1 MKIDTAVRAVFD
13 TEKRTPVRSSIA
25 TFLKQH
31 SNRIPAGWRCSK
43 MDAEAF
49 LAFVSGLGLREDRDY
64 AVVRSSL
71 DPHAIQLKWLGDTAA
86 RLSRALSDQPPGWL
100 DAVYACA
107 HSLEPLPEGALT
119 DIAAEG
125 EPEESVPSETE
136 APPLAHAIADRT
148 LRIVT
153 SVRDAEFPD
162 SDEWISVFPRSY
174 AEPTQCNE
182 SSRIAAWCTWYA
194 DTAPVR
200 PRDVPPLA
208 PMPVVEAYVRVCLK
222 ENNLPGWPKA
232 PVFSSLE
239 LETGPLNSQKVRELY
254 RQVRVDELVP
264 QGNLFT
270 IPLEGQFCEGS
281 SSPLSTYFTRNLE
294 CWQKQGPQGKAG
306 AWVQFDTL
314 VRPTV
319 DAARFMLQPKDA
331 AKYVRDLYRIAY
343 GQDVVMSDFTRIAV
357 HNLFPGVPGSEDITC
372 DCDDDN
378 YNGNLAGR
386 VEDDTLLP
394 YGLYY
399 MGGLVIAAPGVSVWG
414 ASPHDLDTSSAWQRQ
429 RTDLPIVNAGDPL
442 DRFALRTDE
451 LGKEWFDIVHGG
463 LSQDDTASLQA
474 FRDAFSGMERNPC
487 DIGRLCGVDP
497 GSRFFKTLAD
507 GWTEHSAFVGSIC
520 GILRAYSSPCLHTVE
535 GSSTIVQRIW
545 SGMTTDRSRNS
556 EDQDAFPWVP
566 STPVVGQLL
575 AETRSSSRFAENAD
589 RVTDALN
596 RLHAHPECQFRFTE
610 RESGSKERRNCV
622 VMVETNVVASKFLD
636 GVPIGSVGELS
647 ERLRIAFVAPY
658 VYQACEPGVIATAS
672 SGLRTVM
679 DALNGRSRTGRIY
692 RMAAALTASGYQDMF
707 RDHVELSR
715 NGAIRYPGIDEFP
728 VDVRVTWDRNDRLV
742 ILFSMDGEAA
752 QFLRLMYRCD
762 HKLPLATA
770 SYLKS
775 RGKAP
780 EFAFM
785 ADSSLP
791 QSSNYINYL
800 KAQMKY
806 NGFIARGVTPTA
818 FTGGQFS
825 PVYNPESVCGL
836 EPDQY
841 PDRTW
846 YDENFAINI
855 PMMLGVQ

>member
-13 TEKRTPVRSSIA
+13 TEKRRPVRSSIA

-49 LAFVSGLGLREDRDY
+49 LTFVSGLGLREDRDY
-64 AVVRSSL
+64 TVVRSSL

-86 RLSRALSDQPPGWL
+86 RLSQALYDQPSGWL

-119 DIAAEG
+119 DTEG
-125 EPEESVPSETE
+125 EPEESVPAET
-136 APPLAHAIADRT
+136 ATPSLAHAIADRT
-148 LRIVT
+148 LHIVT
-153 SVRDAEFPD
+153 SVRGAEFPD
-162 SDEWISVFPRSY
+162 SDEWISIFPKGY
-174 AEPTQCNE
+174 GEPTQCNE
-182 SSRIAAWCTWYA
+182 SSRIAGWCTWYA
-194 DTAPVR
+194 NTAPVH

-239 LETGPLNSQKVRELY
+239 LKTGSLDEQKVRELF
-254 RQVRVDELVP
+254 RQVRMNELVP

-294 CWQKQGPQGKAG
+294 CWQKQSPQGKAG

-343 GQDVVMSDFTRIAV
+343 GQDVVMSEFTRIAV
-357 HNLFPGVPGSEDITC
+357 HNLFPDVPGSEDITC
-372 DCDDDN
+372 DCDDED
-378 YNGNLAGR
+378 YNRDLAR
-386 VEDDTLLP
+386 RADEDTLLQ

-399 MGGLVIAAPGVSVWG
+399 MGGLVIAAPGVSVRRD
-414 ASPHDLDTSSAWQRQ
+414 SVHDLDTSSVWQKQ
-429 RTDLPIVNAGDPL
+429 RTDLPTVNAGDPL

-451 LGKEWFDIVHGG
+451 LGKEWFAIVHGS
-463 LSQDDTASLQA
+463 LSQDDTANLQA
-474 FRDAFSGMERNPC
+474 FRDAFSRMERNPC
-487 DIGRLCGVDP
+487 DIDRLCSIGS
-497 GSRFFKTLAD
+497 GSRFFKTL
-507 GWTEHSAFVGSIC
+507 GSCWTEHSAFVGSIC
-520 GILRAYSSPCLHTVE
+520 GILRAYSPLCLNIVE
-535 GSSTIVQRIW
+535 GSRTVVQRIW

-566 STPVVGQLL
+566 STPVVDQLL
-575 AETRSSSRFAENAD
+575 VDARSSPRFAENAD

-636 GVPIGSVGELS
+636 GVPIGSVAELS
-647 ERLRIAFVAPY
+647 ERLKLAFVAPY
-658 VYQACEPGVIATAS
+658 VYQACEPGAIAAVS
-672 SGLRTVM
+672 SGLRTVV
-679 DALNGRSRTGRIY
+679 DALNGHSRCSRIY

-707 RDHVELSR
+707 RDHVVLSR
-715 NGAIRYPGIDEFP
+715 NGAIRYPSIDEFP

-762 HKLPLATA
+762 NKLPLATA

-806 NGFIARGVTPTA
+806 NGFIARGDMPA
-818 FTGGQFS
+818 SFIGGQFS
-825 PVYNPESVCGL
+825 PVYNPNSVCGL
-836 EPDQY
+836 DWDQY
-841 PDRTW
+841 PDCTW
-846 YDENFAINI
+846 YDKDFAMNI
-855 PMMLGVQ
+855 STMLGAQ